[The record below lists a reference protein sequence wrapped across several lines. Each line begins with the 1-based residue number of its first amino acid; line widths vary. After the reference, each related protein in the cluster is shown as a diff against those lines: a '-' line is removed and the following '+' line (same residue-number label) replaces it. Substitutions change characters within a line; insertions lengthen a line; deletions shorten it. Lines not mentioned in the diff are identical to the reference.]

1 MSRREGSSAIVVGA
15 GMAGLVTARVLSDHV
30 DRVRILERDR
40 LPEDAIPRSGVPQ
53 GRHAHILLAAGQWVL
68 DGWFPGLADELRAE
82 GAVPLD
88 SGGLVWRQGGASW
101 TASDLGLCALSMS
114 RPLLETTVRRRL
126 LRQRPNVSV
135 ADETAV
141 DGLLLEDGRVV
152 GVQVDGARHRAD
164 LVVACSG
171 RHTRF
176 LDLLAE
182 RGFPAPEMSAV
193 RIDLAC
199 GTRVVPRQP
208 DDLTRAVAI
217 EVDDPAQSHRM
228 GRMVPAEGNRWII
241 TLGSFHDDAPPIE
254 PAAYEDFARCL
265 PSPLI
270 ADVLARTEAL
280 TPVLTYRM
288 PTSRRRHVERLD
300 RTPAGFLVLG
310 DAICSLNPLHAQG
323 MSSAALQAQALG
335 RAIARHGLTSPQL
348 ARAFYR
354 QAAKVVDA
362 PWRLAAAADFADP
375 CADGP
380 ESVGTGLLNRYLDMV
395 LRACR
400 TSIPVARQT
409 LRVQNL
415 LARLASLMTPAM
427 VVRVLLAARRSPA
440 AATNPADREAGSP
453 VG

>member
-1 MSRREGSSAIVVGA
+1 MSKRQGSSAIVIGA
-15 GMAGLVTARVLSDHV
+15 GMAGLMTARVLSDHV
-30 DRVRILERDR
+30 EQVRILERDR

-53 GRHAHILLAAGQWVL
+53 GRHAHVLLAAGQWVL

-88 SGGLVWRQGGASW
+88 AGGLVWRQGGASW
-101 TASDLGLCALSMS
+101 TASDLGSCALSMS

-126 LRQRPNVSV
+126 LRQRPNVV
-135 ADETAV
+135 ITDETAV
-141 DGLLLEDGRVV
+141 DSLVLENGRVA
-152 GVQVDGARHRAD
+152 GVQVDGAQHRTG

-182 RGFPAPEMSAV
+182 RGFPAPDVSAV
-193 RIDLAC
+193 GIEMAC
-199 GTRVVPRQP
+199 GTRVVPRLP
-208 DDLTRAVAI
+208 DDVARAVAV

-228 GRMVPAEGNRWII
+228 GMMVPAEGNRWII

-288 PTSRRRHVERLD
+288 STSRRRHVERLD
-300 RTPAGFLVLG
+300 RTPGGFLVLG

-323 MSSAALQAQALG
+323 MSSAALQAQALS
-335 RAIARHGLTSPQL
+335 RAIARHGLTSPHL

-354 QAAKVVDA
+354 QAATVVDA
-362 PWRLAAAADFADP
+362 PWRLAAAVDP
-375 CADGP
+375 CTSGP
-380 ESVGTGLLNRYLDMV
+380 ESAGTGLINRY
-395 LRACR
+395 
-400 TSIPVARQT
+400 
-409 LRVQNL
+409 
-415 LARLASLMTPAM
+415 
-427 VVRVLLAARRSPA
+427 
-440 AATNPADREAGSP
+440 
-453 VG
+453 